1 MILLHE
7 EREGFTRR
15 KNEGR
20 GEQEQSEWK
29 GTSSQSPSA
38 TLSKVKL
45 LDCNPISN
53 ILAPTRVVVAFNRLN
68 LYLNQTVSLLYVNF
82 FFKNRWIEMLTIL
95 CCSVAISRG
104 CWFNQFANACISG
117 GHFLALLL

>member
-20 GEQEQSEWK
+20 GEQEKSEWK

-45 LDCNPISN
+45 LDCNLISN
-53 ILAPTRVVVAFNRLN
+53 ILAPTRVAVAFNRLN

-104 CWFNQFANACISG
+104 C
-117 GHFLALLL
+117 